1 MMTPHP
7 LTELARILQRLRDPE
22 TGCPWSLQQ
31 TYASIV
37 PHTLEEAY
45 EVADAVDRNDIKDLQ
60 DELGDL
66 LLQVM
71 FYAQMAQ
78 ERGDFT
84 LNDVIKGVSEKMYR
98 RHPHVFA
105 DEEAKNVEMVNKNWN
120 MIKQQEREA
129 KGKIAAED
137 DLFAGIS
144 QGLPSLKY
152 AQKLKQRSASIGFDW
167 QNWQQAA
174 EKVQEELDEVI
185 EAAENAESSAH
196 IEEEVGDLLF
206 ASATLASHLS
216 FDAENALRKGNNKFK
231 HRITWM
237 TKLLAEQG
245 LSPAEASREQMGD
258 AWTSVK
264 KQLKQKEQL
273 TPEMILNTWYSATLK
288 PAWFSAT
295 PDIDQLIKTH
305 FETAW
310 LLASRG
316 ELDAWRET
324 PEGCLAL
331 VIILDQ
337 FPLNM
342 YRNQPK
348 SFSTEAKAVEVT
360 LHAIAKGF
368 DKTLAETDYGV
379 AFLYMPLMHSE
390 SNAHQIL
397 SVQLF
402 AAAGLKDNQ
411 RFAEHH
417 QRIVRRFN
425 RFPHRNAILGREST
439 FEESEYLQSAEA
451 FKG

>member
-1 MMTPHP
+1 MILHS
-7 LTELARILQRLRDPE
+7 LTELTSILQRLRDPD

-45 EVADAVDRNDIKDLQ
+45 EVADAVDRNDIQDLQ

-66 LLQVM
+66 LLQVI

-84 LNDVIKGVSEKMYR
+84 LNDVIKGVSNKMRR

-105 DEEAKNVEMVNKNWN
+105 DEDAKNVEMVNKNWN

-129 KGKIAAED
+129 KGKIAQED
-137 DLFAGIS
+137 DLFAGIT

-185 EAAENAESSAH
+185 EAAENADSPEH
-196 IEEEVGDLLF
+196 IEEEMGDLLF
-206 ASATLASHLS
+206 ASVTLASHLS
-216 FDAENALRKGNNKFK
+216 FDAEDTLRKGNGKFK
-231 HRITWM
+231 HRMTWM
-237 TKLLAEQG
+237 IKQLAEQG
-245 LSPAEASREQMGD
+245 ISPEDASREQMGA
-258 AWTSVK
+258 AWKKVK
-264 KQLKQKEQL
+264 QDLKQKEQL
-273 TPEMILNTWYSATLK
+273 TPEIILNAWYSKTLK
-288 PAWFSAT
+288 SAWFSAT
-295 PDIDQLIKTH
+295 PDIDQVIKAH

-310 LLASRG
+310 LLASQG

-324 PEGCLAL
+324 AEGCLAL

-348 SFSTEAKAVEVT
+348 SFSTAAKAVEVT
-360 LHAIAKGF
+360 LHAIDKGF
-368 DKTLAETDYGV
+368 DKALAETDYGV

-402 AAAGLKDNQ
+402 SAAGLTENK

-439 FEESEYLQSAEA
+439 FEESEYLQSEES

>member
-1 MMTPHP
+1 MTPHP
-7 LTELARILQRLRDPE
+7 LTELANILQRLRDPE

-37 PHTLEEAY
+37 PYTLEEAY
-45 EVADAVDRNDIKDLQ
+45 EVADAVDRHDVQDLQ

-71 FYAQMAQ
+71 FYSQMAQ
-78 ERGDFT
+78 ERDDFT
-84 LNDVIKGVSEKMYR
+84 LNDVIKGVNEKMRR

-105 DEEAKNVEMVNKNWN
+105 DENAKNMTLVNKNWN

-129 KGKIAAED
+129 KGKIVQED
-137 DLFAGIS
+137 DLFAGLT

-152 AQKLKQRSASIGFDW
+152 TQKLKQRSASVGFDW

-174 EKVQEELDEVI
+174 KKVQEKLDEVV
-185 EAAENAESSAH
+185 EAAEEAESPKY
-196 IEEEVGDLLF
+196 IEEEMGDLLF
-206 ASATLASHLS
+206 ASATLASHLN
-216 FDAENALRKGNNKFK
+216 FDAEDTLRKSNNKFK
-231 HRITWM
+231 HRMTWM
-237 TKLLAEQG
+237 IKQFTEQG
-245 LSPAEASREQMGD
+245 ISPKDASIAQMKD
-258 AWTSVK
+258 VWKSVK
-264 KQLKQKEQL
+264 NQLKQKEQL
-273 TPEMILNTWYSATLK
+273 TPKIILNAWYSKTLK
-288 PAWFSAT
+288 PAWFKAT
-295 PDIDQLIKTH
+295 PDIDQVIKTH

-316 ELDAWRET
+316 ELDEWRET
-324 PEGCLAL
+324 AEGCLAL

-348 SFSTEAKAVEVT
+348 SFSTATRAVEVT
-360 LHAIAKGF
+360 LHAIDKGF
-368 DKTLAETDYGV
+368 DKTLAETEYGV

-402 AAAGLKDNQ
+402 SAAGLTEHK

-417 QRIVRRFN
+417 QRIIRRFN

-439 FEESEYLQSAEA
+439 FEETEYLESEEA